1 MINRSIPEAYITII
15 NIYASN
21 IGVHQY
27 IIQMEPTILVE
38 IDSNTIKEGDFTDP
52 LTPMNRSSRQKINKE
67 TQALNDT
74 LDKLDLVDL
83 YRTFH
88 SKTVCFTFFSKVHM
102 RHCSWSHQGLILCHI
117 KPW

>member
-38 IDSNTIKEGDFTDP
+38 IDSNTIKEGDFTNP
-52 LTPMNRSSRQKINKE
+52 LTPMWPPSAHWSPQKNRS
-67 TQALNDT
+67 
-74 LDKLDLVDL
+74 
-83 YRTFH
+83 
-88 SKTVCFTFFSKVHM
+88 C
-102 RHCSWSHQGLILCHI
+102 
-117 KPW
+117 